1 VNALP
6 QPLLRIEDV
15 RLSLNTAIGPL
26 PLLRGVDLEIGQGEI
41 LGLVGESG
49 SGKSLTCA
57 AVMRLL
63 GKRLA
68 LQGRILFEDRNLVDL
83 PTEQMVALRGSEI
96 AMIVQEPQSAMN
108 PVQTIGRQ
116 LVEALK
122 LGRQRLGRAALR
134 ERARELL
141 TEVGMPDA
149 GRRLRAFPHQLSG
162 GQAQRALI
170 AMMLAR
176 SPKLLLAD
184 EPTTA
189 LDVTVQA
196 QILALLRRL
205 RAQRGM
211 AILLVTHDLGVVAET
226 CDRVAVMYGGRV
238 VEAGPVAEIFRRPR
252 HPYTV
257 GLLGARPRIDRA
269 VGRLT
274 SIDGVVPDPR
284 DMPSG
289 CSFAPRCTLARS
301 DCRVTAPGWRV
312 DAGHG
317 VSCLYPVEAA
327 AA

>member
-1 VNALP
+1 VP
-6 QPLLRIEDV
+6 DPLLSIENL
-15 RLSLNTAIGPL
+15 RLSLATGAGPL
-26 PLLRGVDLEIGQGEI
+26 PLLRGVDLEIAEGEI

-68 LQGRILFEDRNLVDL
+68 LQGSIRFEGRDIVAL
-83 PTEQMVALRGSEI
+83 PADEMVALRGSEI

-116 LVEALK
+116 LVEAMK
-122 LGRQRLGRAALR
+122 LGRPRLGRAALR
-134 ERARELL
+134 QRARQLL
-141 TEVGMPDA
+141 AEVGMPDA
-149 GRRLRAFPHQLSG
+149 ERRLRAFPHQLSG

-176 SPKLLLAD
+176 GPKLLLAD

-205 RAQRGM
+205 RAERGT

-274 SIDGVVPDPR
+274 SIEGVVPDPR
-284 DMPSG
+284 DMPAG
-289 CSFAPRCTLARS
+289 CSFAPRCAQAAG
-301 DCRVTAPGWRV
+301 DCRAAAPGWRSE
-312 DAGHG
+312 ARHG
-317 VSCLYPVEAA
+317 VACLHPVGAA
-327 AA
+327 

>member
-1 VNALP
+1 VP
-6 QPLLRIEDV
+6 EPLLSIEGL
-15 RLSLNTAIGPL
+15 RLGLATAASLV
-26 PLLRGVDLEIGQGEI
+26 PLLHGVDLEIGQGEI

-49 SGKSLTCA
+49 SGKSLTCS

-63 GKRLA
+63 GKRLQLEGSIRFEGRDLVA
-68 LQGRILFEDRNLVDL
+68 LPVD
-83 PTEQMVALRGSEI
+83 EMVALRGSEI

-116 LVEALK
+116 LVESLALG
-122 LGRQRLGRAALR
+122 GRRTRRATLR
-134 ERARELL
+134 ERARQLL
-141 TEVGMPDA
+141 VEVGMPDA
-149 GRRLRAFPHQLSG
+149 ERRLRAFPHQLSG

-176 SPKLLLAD
+176 GPKLLLAD

-205 RAQRGM
+205 RAERGT

-252 HPYTV
+252 HPYTL

-284 DMPSG
+284 DMPAG
-289 CSFAPRCTLARS
+289 CSFAPRCALAAG
-301 DCRVTAPGWRV
+301 DCRATAPGWRR
-312 DAGHG
+312 DGGHG
-317 VSCLYPVEAA
+317 VACLHPVRASAA
-327 AA
+327 

>member
-108 PVQTIGRQ
+108 PVQSIGRQ
-116 LVEALK
+116 LTETLR
-122 LGRQRLGRAALR
+122 LGDRRSSRATLRQR
-134 ERARELL
+134 ARQLL
-141 TEVGMPDA
+141 AEVGMPDA
-149 GRRLRAFPHQLSG
+149 ERRLRAFPHQLSG

-176 SPKLLLAD
+176 GPKLLLAD

-205 RAQRGM
+205 RAERGT

-238 VEAGPVAEIFRRPR
+238 VEAGPVGEIFRHPR
-252 HPYTV
+252 HPYTL

-284 DMPSG
+284 DMPTG
-289 CSFAPRCTLARS
+289 CSFAPRCTLAAG
-301 DCRVTAPGWRV
+301 DCRASPPGWRA
-312 DAGHG
+312 DRGHG
-317 VSCLYPVEAA
+317 VACLHPVGAA
-327 AA
+327 A